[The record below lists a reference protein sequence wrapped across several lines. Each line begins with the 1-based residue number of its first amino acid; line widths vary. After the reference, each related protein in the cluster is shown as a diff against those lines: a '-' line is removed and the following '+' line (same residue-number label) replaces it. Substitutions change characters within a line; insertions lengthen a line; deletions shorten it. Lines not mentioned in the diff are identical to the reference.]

1 MAAARRI
8 LALPLAL
15 ALAALPAQADGP
27 ARGATPAPTP
37 AASPPEDGAARAP
50 GPEVVRLRWAWPAPL
65 EAQVTCRRTRVR
77 TGAPP
82 SVFTARYRQR
92 AAPAGAGEAGLAIST
107 RGTTWE
113 GDLPWAP
120 AVARQALHASEQL
133 VQRIGPDGAFA
144 ALEGAEALR
153 PALRSLV
160 DGAGV
165 QGEQAER
172 AVARAEAGA
181 RGEAEELWNLSVG
194 FWIDADLVLGQ
205 EYVMPSES
213 ELPLLPGVRGPASV
227 EFAVRRR
234 VPCAAAERT
243 ARCVE
248 IVLHATPEP
257 AALARHAAALRARL
271 AEGAESPVPVPA
283 AHGRDGGELQAESTL
298 VLVTDPATL
307 VPRRVA
313 WTRAV
318 RLATAE
324 DGAPALEHVDRVE
337 YDYRYPGKA
346 PAAPPAHRRRH
357 APGAP
362 LPPAPVPAPVP
373 VAPLPAA

>member
-15 ALAALPAQADGP
+15 VLAALPAAPRADGP
-27 ARGATPAPTP
+27 ARGATPAPAP
-37 AASPPEDGAARAP
+37 AASEDAPRGA

-65 EAQVTCRRTRVR
+65 DAHVTCRRTRVR
-77 TGAPP
+77 TGAPA
-82 SVFTARYRQR
+82 SVFTVRYRQR
-92 AAPAGAGEAGLAIST
+92 AAPAGGADAGLAIST
-107 RGTTWE
+107 RATTWE
-113 GDLPWAP
+113 GDVPWAP
-120 AVARQALHASEQL
+120 PVARQALHASEQV

-144 ALEGAEALR
+144 GLEGAEALR

-165 QGEQAER
+165 QGVHAER
-172 AVARAEAGA
+172 AVARAEAAA

-213 ELPLLPGVRGPASV
+213 ELPLLPGVRGPASI

-234 VPCAAAERT
+234 VPCAAAERA

-271 AEGAESPVPVPA
+271 AEGAEAPAPVPA

-318 RLATAE
+318 RLAAAD

-373 VAPLPAA
+373 VPVDMPAA

>member
-1 MAAARRI
+1 MVAARRI
-8 LALPLAL
+8 LALPLAF
-15 ALAALPAQADGP
+15 ALAALPAAPGADGP
-27 ARGATPAPTP
+27 ARGATPAPP
-37 AASPPEDGAARAP
+37 AAEAEPRAA
-50 GPEVVRLRWAWPAPL
+50 GPELVRLRWAWPAPL

-92 AAPAGAGEAGLAIST
+92 AALAGAGEPGLAIST

-120 AVARQALHASEQL
+120 PVARQALHASEQL

-165 QGEQAER
+165 QGAQAER
-172 AVARAEAGA
+172 AVARAEAAA

-205 EYVMPSES
+205 EYVMPSET

-234 VPCAAAERT
+234 VPCAAAERA

-271 AEGAESPVPVPA
+271 AEGAEGPVAVPA
-283 AHGRDGGELQAESTL
+283 AHGRDGGELEAEGTL

-318 RLATAE
+318 RLATGD

-346 PAAPPAHRRRH
+346 PAAPPAHRRRRV
-357 APGAP
+357 PGTP
-362 LPPAPVPAPVP
+362 LEPAPVPAPVP
-373 VAPLPAA
+373 VQLPAA